1 MILEPLKAK
10 SSIQNVSEA
19 GSNLALDSFTIG
31 RETGRAAGTALSE
44 TTTIGGVEFQGVYD
58 VKKYINYIDYTSS
71 NTERYTPL
79 SEGFY
84 LAVDIPSALDYTIID
99 LSFWYY
105 YIVNDTPRYEY
116 IEMQFCNVSDFPN
129 ALHDE
134 LNRVGIEELICPS
147 RDDIE
152 LFSRIDGHDN
162 GQLVFQIVKCQD
174 QDYCEDIFEIDRLMK
189 LYTRLEFIYIDQ
201 EFNYH
206 DLDNPIHY
214 RVNYNGFIEL
224 MPSVAFQKYYYLSQN
239 RVIVNDTTE
248 KFYNLQFQF
257 SITNS
262 NTSNEIGFIFIVPT
276 TRYDV
281 YIPYINYQPVV
292 SSSLR
297 NLDSK

>member
-1 MILEPLKAK
+1 
-10 SSIQNVSEA
+10 
-19 GSNLALDSFTIG
+19 
-31 RETGRAAGTALSE
+31 
-44 TTTIGGVEFQGVYD
+44 
-58 VKKYINYIDYTSS
+58 
-71 NTERYTPL
+71 
-79 SEGFY
+79 
-84 LAVDIPSALDYTIID
+84 
-99 LSFWYY
+99 
-105 YIVNDTPRYEY
+105 
-116 IEMQFCNVSDFPN
+116 
-129 ALHDE
+129 
-134 LNRVGIEELICPS
+134 
-147 RDDIE
+147 
-152 LFSRIDGHDN
+152 
-162 GQLVFQIVKCQD
+162 
-174 QDYCEDIFEIDRLMK
+174 MK

-206 DLDNPIHY
+206 DLNNPINY

-262 NTSNEIGFIFIVPT
+262 NTSYEIGFIYIVPT

-281 YIPYINYQPVV
+281 YIPYIDYQPVV